1 MSMVVAGC
9 IAGGGSIVSG
19 IIGMGAS
26 SSAARRAGQE
36 KARLTAQLNSLEK
49 SRQAIVNPYGEFKDV
64 SGLATNLSGM
74 ISNPYANLS
83 VATKASE
90 FQAEQADIS
99 LANTLDTLKET
110 GSSAGGA
117 TALAQM
123 ALQSKKGISADIEKQ
138 EVDNEKLKAQGE
150 AQMEQ
155 LKMGE
160 AQRIQGIQI
169 SEAQRM
175 QQAGAAG
182 KEFMFE
188 AKEAREQGKIN
199 RVAAQLDNASMAQQQ
214 AQSNYSG
221 ALTGM
226 IGGLTSVAGSFMS
239 ASTPAATPTPTA
251 SDRRLKKN
259 INKIGV
265 SPKGLN
271 IYSFEYIDNK
281 YGIGV
286 WQGVMSDEVPF
297 ETVIKDNDGY
307 DKVNYSLLDVEF
319 KQI

>member
-26 SSAARRAGQE
+26 NSAARRAAQE

-83 VATKASE
+83 VATKAAE
-90 FQAEQADIS
+90 FQAEEADIS

-117 TALAQM
+117 TALAQA
-123 ALQSKKGISADIEKQ
+123 ALQSKRGISADIEKQ
-138 EVDNEKLKAQGE
+138 EAENEKLKAQGE
-150 AQMEQ
+150 QQMEQ
-155 LKMGE
+155 LKMSE

-182 KEFMFE
+182 KEFMFG
-188 AKEAREQGKIN
+188 AKEAREQGQIN
-199 RVAAQLDNASMAQQQ
+199 RVAAQLDNASMQQQQ
-214 AQSNYSG
+214 AQSNYTG

-226 IGGLTSVAGSFMS
+226 IGGLTSIAGSYMS
-239 ASTPAATPTPTA
+239 ASAPAKPAT

-259 INKIGV
+259 IKKIGV

-281 YGIGV
+281 FGSGT
-286 WQGVMSDEVPF
+286 WQGVMSDEVPL
-297 ETVIKDNDGY
+297 EAIVKDNDGY
-307 DKVNYSLLDVEF
+307 DKVNYLLLDVEF

>member
-1 MSMVVAGC
+1 MVVAGC
-9 IAGGGSIVSG
+9 IAGGSSIVSG

-83 VATKASE
+83 VATKAAE
-90 FQAEQADIS
+90 FQAEEADIS

-117 TALAQM
+117 TALAQA
-123 ALQSKKGISADIEKQ
+123 ALQSKRGISADIEKQ
-138 EVDNEKLKAQGE
+138 EADNEKLKAQGE
-150 AQMEQ
+150 QQMQQ
-155 LKMGE
+155 LKMSE

-182 KEFMFE
+182 KEFMFG

-214 AQSNYSG
+214 AQSNYTG

-226 IGGLTSVAGSFMS
+226 IGGIANVAGNYMNSYSQMNTPGNNIIIGGAQSAGLNTAGLTSATGGLQS
-239 ASTPAATPTPTA
+239 ASISAPLPTA
-251 SDRRLKKN
+251 SQLIRH
-259 INKIGV
+259 
-265 SPKGLN
+265 S
-271 IYSFEYIDNK
+271 
-281 YGIGV
+281 
-286 WQGVMSDEVPF
+286 
-297 ETVIKDNDGY
+297 
-307 DKVNYSLLDVEF
+307 
-319 KQI
+319 